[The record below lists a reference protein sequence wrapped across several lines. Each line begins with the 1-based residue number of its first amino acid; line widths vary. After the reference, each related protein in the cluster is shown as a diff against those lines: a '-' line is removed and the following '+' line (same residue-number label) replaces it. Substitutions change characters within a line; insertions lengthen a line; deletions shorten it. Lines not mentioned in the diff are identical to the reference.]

1 VLFATA
7 LTVTVINRLGEP
19 MPSSMVTHVEQAEPV
34 AGRFRVEFEALNPG
48 DETAAMVQLRAMVKD
63 GKTVEESHIV
73 EINFLPPHASNRAGV
88 FFDQD
93 RTGVPLDVVAESY
106 QHSWRGDLP

>member
-1 VLFATA
+1 
-7 LTVTVINRLGEP
+7 

-34 AGRFRVEFEALNPG
+34 AGRFPVEFEALNPG

-73 EINFLPPHASNRAGV
+73 EINFLPPHSSHRADV

-93 RTGVPLDVVAESY
+93 RAGVPLDVLAESY
-106 QHSWRGDLP
+106 QHAWQGDLP